1 LKNLAKRLDEIR
13 QSHTT
18 NSSTSTTNAASLNVD
33 KADSSSGEQNSLQSS
48 ISGQEGEL
56 HWFLLTSL
64 SGLLVHFRDG
74 DLSTLTSAKRGLH
87 LIDVRKNLRDPS
99 LSEVNQKATCF
110 VQLGF

>member
-1 LKNLAKRLDEIR
+1 M
-13 QSHTT
+13 
-18 NSSTSTTNAASLNVD
+18 TNAASLNVD

-110 VQLGF
+110 VHLGF

>member
-1 LKNLAKRLDEIR
+1 
-13 QSHTT
+13 
-18 NSSTSTTNAASLNVD
+18 
-33 KADSSSGEQNSLQSS
+33 
-48 ISGQEGEL
+48 
-56 HWFLLTSL
+56 L

-110 VQLGF
+110 VHLGF